1 MNFGENSLVHFVKQN
16 NVGGAV
22 DLPPTSCLRAVYFAD
37 HAAAHVDGT
46 GRLRRPS
53 SRKIGLAGQRI
64 KIHSACPVERC

>member
-37 HAAAHVDGT
+37 YAAAHVDGT
-46 GRLRRPS
+46 
-53 SRKIGLAGQRI
+53 
-64 KIHSACPVERC
+64 